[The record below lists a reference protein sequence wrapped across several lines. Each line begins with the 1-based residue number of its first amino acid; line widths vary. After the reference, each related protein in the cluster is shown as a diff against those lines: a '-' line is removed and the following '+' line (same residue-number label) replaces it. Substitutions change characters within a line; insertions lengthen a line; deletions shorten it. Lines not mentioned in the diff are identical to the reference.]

1 MILVD
6 YSGLAI
12 ATIVVNKVDDE
23 DLLRHMILNSLRQY
37 RVKYGKE
44 FGELVLCCDGKNNWR
59 RGYYPQ
65 YKANRKKKRE
75 EDSFDWARAFEIM
88 HEVKTEIFE
97 NFPYKVIEVDECEAD
112 DIIGTLCENSQEFGQ
127 YEDIMIISADKDFL
141 QLQRYANVRQYTPL
155 MKKEYKEESPLVGLI
170 EKILT
175 GDAGDGVPNI
185 LSDDD
190 VFVDGRRQTPLSKK
204 KKEAIKE
211 DLIMATINRHAEGE
225 LLHAASWYRNY
236 QRNETLIDLTKTPE
250 RLKKQI
256 VEKFSSQDQ
265 APNKSLVFPYL
276 INKNM
281 KMLIESV
288 EEFIN

>member
-1 MILVD
+1 MIIVD

-37 RVKYGKE
+37 RVKYKKDY
-44 FGELVLCCDGKNNWR
+44 GELVLAIDGKNNWR

-88 HEVKTEIFE
+88 HDLKQEIMD

-112 DIIGTLCENSQEFGQ
+112 DVIGTLCENSQEFGE

-141 QLQRYANVRQYTPL
+141 QLQRYSNVNQYTPL
-155 MKKEYKEESPLVGLI
+155 LKKEYKEEAPLVGLV

-175 GDAGDGVPNI
+175 GDAGDGVPNV

-204 KKEAIKE
+204 KKELIKE
-211 DLIMATINRHAEGE
+211 DLAEGE
-225 LLHAASWYRNY
+225 LLYAASWYRNY
-236 QRNETLIDLTKTPE
+236 QRNETLIDLTKTPD

-256 VEKFSSQDQ
+256 IEKYNSQDQ
-265 APNKSLVFPYL
+265 WHNKGLVFPYL

>member
-6 YSGLAI
+6 FSGLAI

-23 DLLRHMILNSLRQY
+23 DLLRHMILNSLRMY
-37 RVKYGKE
+37 RNSYKDK

-75 EDSFDWARAFEIM
+75 QDTFDWAKAFEILTNVR
-88 HEVKTEIFE
+88 EEIQE
-97 NFPYKVIEVDECEAD
+97 NFPYKVVQVDECEAD
-112 DIIGTLCENSQEFGQ
+112 DIIGTLCENTQEFGQ
-127 YEDIMIISADKDFL
+127 YEDVMIISADKDFL
-141 QLQRYANVRQYTPL
+141 QLQRFPNVRQYSPL
-155 MKKEYKEESPLVGLI
+155 LKKEYKEETPLVSLM
-170 EKILT
+170 EKIMK

-190 VFVDGRRQTPLSKK
+190 VFVEGRRQIPLSKK

-211 DLIMATINRHAEGE
+211 DLAEGE
-225 LLHAASWYRNY
+225 LLYAASWYRNY
-236 QRNETLIDLTKTPE
+236 QRNETLIDLSKTPQ
-250 RLKKQI
+250 RLKDQI
-256 VEKFSSQDQ
+256 LDVFNSQD
-265 APNKSLVFPYL
+265 PWHNKGLVFPYL

>member
-1 MILVD
+1 MIIVD

-37 RVKYGKE
+37 RVKYKKDY
-44 FGELVLCCDGKNNWR
+44 GELVLAIDGKNNWR

-88 HEVKTEIFE
+88 HDVKQEIMD

-112 DIIGTLCENSQEFGQ
+112 DVIGTLCENTQEFGE
-127 YEDIMIISADKDFL
+127 YEDVMIISADKDFL
-141 QLQRYANVRQYTPL
+141 QLQRYPNVSQYSPL
-155 MKKEYKEESPLVGLI
+155 LKKEYKEEAPLVGLQ

-190 VFVDGRRQTPLSKK
+190 VFVEGRRQTPLSKK
-204 KKEAIKE
+204 KKEAFKE
-211 DLIMATINRHAEGE
+211 DLAEGE
-225 LLHAASWYRNY
+225 LLYAASWYRNY
-236 QRNETLIDLTKTPE
+236 QRNETLIDLTKTPD

-256 VEKFSSQDQ
+256 IEKFNSQD
-265 APNKSLVFPYL
+265 PWHNKGLVFPYL